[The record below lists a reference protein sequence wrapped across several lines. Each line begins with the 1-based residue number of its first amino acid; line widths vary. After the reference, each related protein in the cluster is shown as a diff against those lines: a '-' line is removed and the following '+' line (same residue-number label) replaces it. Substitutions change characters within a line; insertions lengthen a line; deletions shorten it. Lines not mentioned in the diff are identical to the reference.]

1 MSEQDDNKPTL
12 LDRLGLEELDMRA
25 FLDPRMSDHHKDLF
39 RRRH

>member
-25 FLDPRMSDHHKDLF
+25 SDPRMSDHHKDLF